1 MLKKLG
7 VVSSNEEIMDAFNL
21 FDSNDDGKISPDEF
35 EADIPLPRG
44 CDVLIIIMRA
54 REDRS
59 IPFEKFDKNNDGFIS
74 KSEFKRKIK
83 RMLKKLGVVSSNEEI
98 MDAFNLFDSNG
109 DGKISPDEFEADVP
123 LPKKANCLIVV
134 IIRQK

>member
-1 MLKKLG
+1 MVNLKNVG
-7 VVSSNEEIMDAFNL
+7 
-21 FDSNDDGKISPDEF
+21 
-35 EADIPLPRG
+35 R
-44 CDVLIIIMRA
+44 IIQD
-54 REDRS
+54 REDIHYFNFLLEARS
-59 IPFEKFDKNNDGFIS
+59 IPFKKFDKNNDGFIS

-123 LPKKANCLIVV
+123 LPKKATCLVV
-134 IIRQK
+134 IIIRQK